1 MPDPF
6 DLYEYAAWL
15 RSRWRFWLVA
25 CSVAVVLALIV
36 SLVLPKRYT
45 AVASIMIEPPA
56 GNDPRSSTVVS
67 PIYLESLKTY
77 EHFASSDTLF
87 ARAVDQVHLRDSFGG
102 APIESVKRSVLKV
115 SKLRDTKILE
125 IHATLA
131 DPKQAQA
138 LVHYLAEETVNL
150 NRSMA
155 QQSDQDLVRDA
166 QTQLDSAR
174 AQLAEARAAWDRGLK
189 EDVEPLREEVESVSD
204 LRASARK
211 DLLEARSSEAEYAAR
226 GKDPVNTRDT
236 AEAEF
241 LRRELAA
248 VRARIALLEGQ
259 IAELD
264 RELNRKQ
271 ALLGVRTGKRDEL
284 EARLKSATMA
294 YETAATRLRDI
305 RSNAGYRGERLQIVD
320 PGILPQRP
328 SFPNHMLHVGAALL
342 LAVVVCWAYLTAA
355 FGFRRRTRPVFRMAV
370 GRDD

>member
-6 DLYEYAAWL
+6 DLYEYASWL
-15 RSRWRFWLVA
+15 RSRWKFWLVA
-25 CSVAVVLALIV
+25 CSVAVVLALMV
-36 SLVLPKRYT
+36 SLMLPKRYT

-87 ARAVDQVHLRDSFGG
+87 ARAADQVHLRDSFGG

-138 LVHYLAEETVNL
+138 LVHYLAEETVAL

-166 QTQLDSAR
+166 QAQLDSST
-174 AQLAEARAAWDRGLK
+174 AQLAEVRAAWDRGLK
-189 EDVEPLREEVESVSD
+189 EDVDPLREEIESVSD

-211 DLLEARSSEAEYAAR
+211 QLAEARTSEAEYAAR
-226 GKDPVNTRDT
+226 GKTPADTRDA

-241 LRRELAA
+241 VRRELGA
-248 VRARIALLEGQ
+248 VRARIAVLEGQ
-259 IAELD
+259 VADLD
-264 RELNRKQ
+264 REIGRKQ
-271 ALLGVRTGKRDEL
+271 ALLAGRMGKHEDL
-284 EARLKSATMA
+284 NARLKNATAA
-294 YETAATRLRDI
+294 YETAVTRLRDI
-305 RSNAGYRGERLQIVD
+305 RGSAGYRGERLQIVD
-320 PGILPQRP
+320 PGIVPQRP
-328 SFPNHMLHVGAALL
+328 SFPNLTLNVGAALL

-355 FGFRRRTRPVFRMAV
+355 FGFRRGARPVFRMAV

>member
-1 MPDPF
+1 MSDPF
-6 DLYEYAAWL
+6 DLYEYAAWM

-36 SLVLPKRYT
+36 SLLLPVRYT

-56 GNDPRSSTVVS
+56 GLDPRTSTAVS
-67 PIYLESLKTY
+67 PVYLESLKTY

-87 ARAVDQVHLRDSFGG
+87 ARALDQVHLRDSFGG
-102 APIESVKRSVLKV
+102 APIEAVKRRVLKV

-155 QQSDQDLVRDA
+155 QQSDQDMLRDA
-166 QTQLDSAR
+166 ETQLESAR
-174 AQLAEARAAWDRGLK
+174 AQLAEAHAAWDRGLK
-189 EDVEPLREEVESVSD
+189 EDVDPLRQEVESVSD

-211 DLLEARSSEAEYAAR
+211 DLLESRSSEAEYVAR
-226 GKDPVNTRDT
+226 AKSPAGTHDAV
-236 AEAEF
+236 EAEF
-241 LRRELAA
+241 VRRELAA

-264 RELNRKQ
+264 RELIRKQ
-271 ALLGVRTGKRDEL
+271 DLLGIRTGKRDEL
-284 EARLKSATMA
+284 EARLKSATTA
-294 YETAATRLRDI
+294 YETAATRFRDI
-305 RSNAGYRGERLQIVD
+305 RGGAGYRGERLQIVD
-320 PGILPQRP
+320 PGIVPQRP
-328 SFPNHMLHVGAALL
+328 SFPNVPLHVGAALL
-342 LAVVVCWAYLTAA
+342 LAVVFCWVYLTAA
-355 FGFRRRTRPVFRMAV
+355 FGFRRGVRPAFRMSA